1 MASVT
6 DWAWTSVW
14 TGVYFFQVRP
24 EVNLA
29 LARIEERAAA
39 IPGSEMRVLA
49 EDSLK
54 HKRFHCE
61 GGAIIVGSSAGLIR
75 FVTAY
80 QTLCDCLDTVTDRG
94 PAVTEAAIRT
104 LHQSLLDAVSPG
116 TSPGD
121 YWQGHPFGPEADGG
135 YFLSLVE
142 ECRAALG
149 SLPGWSV
156 VAPRVQW
163 LAERYVDLQSIKH
176 APDSRTRAHHLEDW
190 FLRYRNP
197 RWDLQWWEF
206 AAAAGSTLGIFT
218 LVREATK
225 ERVEEQRVAGLMDC
239 YFPWMGSL
247 HILLDYFIDQ
257 QEDLD
262 GGDFNFVTCYGSP
275 EAQEAGIRRIFQ
287 AAMDKTQVLDDG
299 AFHRY
304 VARGLL
310 AFYLADRKVR
320 GGGLSTQARTLLE
333 TGGAIS
339 CGLNVLSR
347 VGRAP

>member
-39 IPGSEMRVLA
+39 IPAAEMRALA
-49 EDSLK
+49 QDSLE

-94 PAVTEAAIRT
+94 PSVTEAEIRA
-104 LHQSLLDAVSPG
+104 LHQSLLDAVSPD
-116 TSPGD
+116 TSAGD
-121 YWQGHPFGPEADGG
+121 YWSGHPFGSTADGG
-135 YFLSLVE
+135 YFAWLVE
-142 ECRAALG
+142 ECRAALD
-149 SLPGWSV
+149 SLPGWSM
-156 VAPRVQW
+156 VAPRVRW

-176 APDSRTRAHHLEDW
+176 APDSEARARHLEDW
-190 FLRYRNP
+190 FLQHREP
-197 RWDLQWWEF
+197 GWDLAWWEF

-218 LVREATK
+218 LIREATK
-225 ERVEEQRVAGLMDC
+225 DQVDESRVAALMDC

-262 GGDFNFVTCYGSP
+262 GGDFNFVACYEST

-287 AAMDKTQVLDDG
+287 QAMDKSQALDDG

-310 AFYLADRKVR
+310 AFYLADRKVQ
-320 GGGLSTQARTLLE
+320 GGGLAPQARTLLE
-333 TGGAIS
+333 TGGAIT

-347 VGRAP
+347 VGRTP